1 MSDAKHTL
9 GPWYITASDPEGI
22 VYSADD
28 TLIVPHQP
36 IGYTTEVQWANAR
49 LIASAPALL
58 EALEA
63 LQLDLENNGE
73 VYVTDYARLAV
84 IKDALALAKK
94 EVSNASST

>member
-1 MSDAKHTL
+1 MSDIKHTL

-49 LIASAPALL
+49 LIASAPDLL
-58 EALEA
+58 EALKHA
-63 LQLDLENNGE
+63 YRDIDRLLQACLRMAEEG
-73 VYVTDYARLAV
+73 R
-84 IKDALALAKK
+84 
-94 EVSNASST
+94 